1 MLCFSNKILT
11 LCAKVGGDLLIVKKG
26 ITLDLAGETLACEYL
41 VGFNGS
47 QILGAGE
54 IRCERKGM
62 MISAQNEALPVW
74 NGVDGY
80 FFENVTQILE
90 QSAVVDGSFKH
101 TFLPRFETIE
111 QMLKDGGE
119 PYGLNIQ
126 VTLSWDEGNMRGSKV
141 MTYTEEMVKAVY
153 GERQAF
159 TITFGDYE
167 NYLDKNL
174 TLQVS
179 VASELGVAYE
189 SGVITVG

>member
-1 MLCFSNKILT
+1 
-11 LCAKVGGDLLIVKKG
+11 
-26 ITLDLAGETLACEYL
+26 
-41 VGFNGS
+41 
-47 QILGAGE
+47 
-54 IRCERKGM
+54 
-62 MISAQNEALPVW
+62 
-74 NGVDGY
+74 
-80 FFENVTQILE
+80 
-90 QSAVVDGSFKH
+90 
-101 TFLPRFETIE
+101 
-111 QMLKDGGE
+111 MLKDGGE
-119 PYGLNIQ
+119 PYGLSIQ